1 MLDTGA
7 SLTLVTQKW
16 ANDHGLRVTPAKQLA
31 VKGAGGAGIQVLG
44 VTAFTIQLTP
54 TLELDLT
61 NVAVSEG
68 DFY

>member
-7 SLTLVTQKW
+7 SLTLVTQ
-16 ANDHGLRVTPAKQLA
+16 NHGLRVTEAKQLA

-44 VTAFTIQLTP
+44 VAVFTIQLTP